1 MDYIFTY
8 PRDQFEEG
16 KLKSSEVKKLIDRHE
31 SELVENIQKLI
42 NYYMGQQSINSEES
56 SKPQTV
62 CNHAKD
68 ISDTASGYFLGSP
81 ISWKQIGEPTE
92 EKSEGKEEPENDR
105 LGKAKPEAK
114 TDFDKLMDAFD
125 HAQTADTDQ
134 ENALYLSICGRAY
147 EYVYAE
153 EDEPELMTLPLDP
166 LHTFIVCDES
176 IEHKELF
183 AVYYYYKKNDVSD
196 KEDTKLYIKVMTD
209 SEILDWVL
217 TSNEDKEPERTSHN
231 MGHIPVILYRNNKF
245 CIGDFE
251 QQIGLIDAY
260 NTLTSDRVEDKEQ
273 FIDAILVIYGSLLG
287 ENSESSDKAMDEVK
301 KKKLLELDDDARAEY
316 LTRTLDEGGMEVL
329 RTALKEDIYTFSH
342 VPNLTDKN
350 FAGNSSG
357 VAMEYKL
364 LGLEMLTK
372 IKERWYR
379 KSLRKRLKIFLHFYG
394 IKEMKLAEENL
405 EAKFSRGLP
414 KNLAEIASIVN
425 GLTGKVSQ
433 ATLLSQI
440 PFVEDPMA
448 EIEAV
453 RAENEEKLKQ
463 QQEIFAATAN
473 TPPESGNTPPESSIL
488 SRREPKKDVKDDE

>member
-1 MDYIFTY
+1 MDYVFTY
-8 PRDQFEEG
+8 SREDFEAG
-16 KLKSSEVKKLIDRHE
+16 KLKSSEVKKLIEKHE
-31 SELVENIQKLI
+31 SELVPNITKLI
-42 NYYMGQQSINSEES
+42 NYYMGQQEISSDS

-81 ISWKQIGEPTE
+81 ISWKQVGDE
-92 EKSEGKEEPENDR
+92 END
-105 LGKAKPEAK
+105 EQ
-114 TDFDKLMDAFD
+114 FNKLTAAFD
-125 HAQTADTDQ
+125 HAEVNDTDQ
-134 ENALYLSICGRAY
+134 DNALMLSICGRAY
-147 EYVYAE
+147 EYVYAGE
-153 EDEPELMTLPLDP
+153 EEPELMTMPLDP
-166 LHTFIVCDES
+166 LHTFVVCDES

-183 AVYYYYKKNDVSD
+183 AVYYYYKKNDVATQ
-196 KEDTKLYIKVMTD
+196 EDPKLYIKVFTD
-209 SEILDWVL
+209 TEILDWVL
-217 TSNEDKEPERTSHN
+217 TSNEDKEPERTPHN
-231 MGHIPVILYRNNKF
+231 CGYIPVVLYKNNKF

-273 FIDAILVIYGSLLG
+273 FIDAILVIYGGLLG
-287 ENSESSDKAMDEVK
+287 DDSESSEKAMNEVK
-301 KKKLLELDDDARAEY
+301 KKKLLELDDDAKAEY

-329 RTALKEDIYTFSH
+329 RNALKEDIYTFSH

-394 IKEMKLAEENL
+394 IKEVKLEETHI

-414 KNLAEIASIVN
+414 KNVAEIASIVSA
-425 GLTGKVSQ
+425 LSGKVSQ
-433 ATLLSQI
+433 ETLLSQI
-440 PFVEDPMA
+440 PFVENPLQ
-448 EIEAV
+448 EVEAV
-453 RAENEEKLKQ
+453 RAENEEAIRQ
-463 QQEIFAATAN
+463 QQEAFAATQN
-473 TPPESGNTPPESSIL
+473 TPPEEGQEAPE
-488 SRREPKKDVKDDE
+488 EEKPKDKAKKQIDE

>member
-8 PRDQFEEG
+8 PGDDFRDG
-16 KLKSSEVKKLIDRHE
+16 KLKSSEVKKLIEKHE
-31 SELVENIQKLI
+31 SELVDNLQKLI
-42 NYYMGQQSINSEES
+42 NYYMGQQEINESES
-56 SKPQTV
+56 SEKPQTV

-68 ISDTASGYFLGSP
+68 ISDTAAGYFLGSP
-81 ISWKQIGEPTE
+81 ISWKQVGE
-92 EKSEGKEEPENDR
+92 KKDSEQ
-105 LGKAKPEAK
+105 
-114 TDFDKLMDAFD
+114 FDKLMDAFD
-125 HAQTADTDQ
+125 HAQVADTDQ
-134 ENALYLSICGRAY
+134 ENALYLSICGRSY

-153 EDEPELMTLPLDP
+153 EDNPELMTLPLDP
-166 LHTFIVCDES
+166 LHTFMVWDES

-183 AVYYYYKKNDVSD
+183 AVYYYYKQNDVSD
-196 KEDTKLYIKVMTD
+196 KEDTKLYIKVLTD
-209 SEILDWVL
+209 TEMLDWEL
-217 TSNEDKEPERTSHN
+217 TSNEDVEPKRTSHN
-231 MGHIPVILYRNNKF
+231 MGYIPVILYRNNKF

-260 NTLTSDRVEDKEQ
+260 NTLTSDRVQDKES

-287 ENSESSDKAMDEVK
+287 EDPDSTDKAMSDVK

-316 LTRTLDEGGMEVL
+316 LTRTFDESGMEVL
-329 RTALKEDIYTFSH
+329 RNALKEDIYTFSH

-394 IKEMKLAEENL
+394 IKEMKLEEENL

-414 KNLAEIASIVN
+414 KNLAEIAGIVN
-425 GLTGKVSQ
+425 GLSGKVSQ

-440 PFVEDPMA
+440 PFVEDPNA

-453 RAENEEKLKQ
+453 KAENEEKLKQ
-463 QQEIFAATAN
+463 QQELFAMTANNPPEGEN
-473 TPPESGNTPPESSIL
+473 TPPEEALEN
-488 SRREPKKDVKDDE
+488 DE

>member
-8 PRDQFEEG
+8 PRDDFEAG
-16 KLKSSEVKKLIDRHE
+16 NLKSSEVKKLIDKHE
-31 SELVENIQKLI
+31 STLVSNLTRLLEYYQGQHEI
-42 NYYMGQQSINSEES
+42 NGTEGG
-56 SKPQTV
+56 SKPKTV

-81 ISWKQIGEPTE
+81 ISWKQVGEQAEERSGGEPVPKKNMIGEV
-92 EKSEGKEEPENDR
+92 R
-105 LGKAKPEAK
+105 PEAK
-114 TDFDKLMDAFD
+114 TDFDRLMDAFER
-125 HAQTADTDQ
+125 AQAADTDQ

-166 LHTFIVCDES
+166 LHTFMVCDES

-183 AVYYYYKKNDVSD
+183 AIYYYYKKNDVADS
-196 KEDTKLYIKVMTD
+196 EDTKLYIKVFTD
-209 SEILDWVL
+209 TEILDWVL
-217 TSNEDKEPERTSHN
+217 TSNEDKEPERTQHN
-231 MGHIPVILYRNNKF
+231 MGYIPVILYRNNKF

-260 NTLTSDRVEDKEQ
+260 NTLTSDRVQDKES

-287 ENSESSDKAMDEVK
+287 EDSESSDKAMEEVK

-394 IKEMKLAEENL
+394 IKEMKLTEENL

-414 KNLAEIASIVN
+414 KNLAELAGIVN
-425 GLTGKVSQ
+425 SLTGKVSQ

-440 PFVEDPMA
+440 PFVEDPLA
-448 EIEAV
+448 EMQAV
-453 RAENEEKLKQ
+453 KAENEEKLKQ
-463 QQEIFAATAN
+463 QQELFQMQAN
-473 TPPESGNTPPESSIL
+473 TPPETDVTPPDRPE
-488 SRREPKKDVKDDE
+488 KDIEDDE

>member
-8 PRDQFEEG
+8 PRDQFEAGE
-16 KLKSSEVKKLIDRHE
+16 LKSSEVRKLIEKHE
-31 SELVENIQKLI
+31 SELVPYMSKLL
-42 NYYMGQQSINSEES
+42 NYYMGKQAINETEEAGRV
-56 SKPQTV
+56 QTV

-68 ISDTASGYFLGSP
+68 ISDTAAGYFLGSP
-81 ISWKQIGEPTE
+81 ISWKPIGRPEAEDPE
-92 EKSEGKEEPENDR
+92 EQDPEKMEEPK
-105 LGKAKPEAK
+105 GPTPEEER
-114 TDFDKLMDAFD
+114 FDEAFNKLMDTFD
-125 HAQTADTDQ
+125 HACVADTDQ
-134 ENALYLSICGRAY
+134 DNALSLSITGRAY
-147 EYVYAE
+147 EYDYAE
-153 EDEPELMTLPLDP
+153 EDKPELMTMPLDP
-166 LHTFIVCDES
+166 LHTFMVCDES

-183 AVYYYYKKNDVSD
+183 AVYYYYKQNDIIDSQ
-196 KEDTKLYIKVMTD
+196 DTKLYVLVFTD
-209 SEILDWVL
+209 EEILSWTLV
-217 TSNEDKEPERTSHN
+217 SNENIEPQRQTHN
-231 MGHIPVILYRNNKF
+231 MGHIPVILYRNNKY

-260 NTLTSDRVEDKEQ
+260 NSMTADRIKDKEQ
-273 FIDAILVIYGSLLG
+273 FIDSILVIYGSLLG
-287 ENSESSDKAMDEVK
+287 DDTESSDKAMNELK

-394 IKEMKLAEENL
+394 AKGNILTEENL

-414 KNLAEIASIVN
+414 KNLTEIAQMVTTLS
-425 GLTGKVSQ
+425 GTVSK

-440 PFVEDPMA
+440 PFVEDPIA
-448 EIEAV
+448 ELEAV
-453 RAENEEKLKQ
+453 KAENEEALKQ
-463 QQEIFAATAN
+463 QQEIFAQQAN
-473 TPPESGNTPPESSIL
+473 LPPEE
-488 SRREPKKDVKDDE
+488 DEEELNE

>member
-8 PRDQFEEG
+8 PRDDFEAG
-16 KLKSSEVKKLIDRHE
+16 KLKSSEVRKLIDKHE
-31 SELVENIQKLI
+31 SELVPNLQKLI
-42 NYYMGQQSINSEES
+42 DYYMGKHDINSSEES
-56 SKPQTV
+56 DKPETV

-68 ISDTASGYFLGSP
+68 ISDTAAGYFLGSP
-81 ISWKQIGEPTE
+81 ISWKEVGASAADLKKNGGE
-92 EKSEGKEEPENDR
+92 SD
-105 LGKAKPEAK
+105 
-114 TDFDKLMDAFD
+114 TDFDKLMDKFEYAEVD
-125 HAQTADTDQ
+125 DTDQ
-134 ENALYLSICGRAY
+134 DNALMLSITGRAY
-147 EYVYAE
+147 EYDYAE
-153 EDEPELMTLPLDP
+153 EDEPELKTLALDP
-166 LHTFIVCDES
+166 LHTFMVWDES

-183 AVYYYYKKNDVSD
+183 AVYYYYKQNDVSD
-196 KEDTKLYIKVMTD
+196 DQDTKLYIKVFTD
-209 SEILDWVL
+209 TEILDWVL
-217 TSNEDKEPERTSHN
+217 TSNEDKKPERTSHN
-231 MGHIPVILYRNNKF
+231 MGFIPVILYRNNKF

-260 NTLTSDRVEDKEQ
+260 NTLTSDRVQDKES

-287 ENSESSDKAMDEVK
+287 EDSESSDKAMNEVK

-316 LTRTLDEGGMEVL
+316 LTRTFDEGGMEVL

-394 IKEMKLAEENL
+394 IKEMKMEEENL

-414 KNLAEIASIVN
+414 KNLAEIAGIVN

-440 PFVEDPMA
+440 PFVEDPLA

-453 RAENEEKLKQ
+453 KAENEEKLKQ
-463 QQEIFAATAN
+463 QQEIFQMQAN
-473 TPPESGNTPPESSIL
+473 MPPEGENMPPE
-488 SRREPKKDVKDDE
+488 EPEEDIEDNE

>member
-8 PRDQFEEG
+8 PRDQFEAG
-16 KLKSSEVKKLIDRHE
+16 KLKSSEVRKLIEKHE
-31 SELVENIQKLI
+31 AELVANMTKLT
-42 NYYMGQQSINSEES
+42 NYYQGKQAINETEETGTV
-56 SKPQTV
+56 QTV

-81 ISWKQIGEPTE
+81 ISWKPIGRPEA
-92 EKSEGKEEPENDR
+92 EGPEGESLEEPQEQE
-105 LGKAKPEAK
+105 GPTPEEQR
-114 TDFDKLMDAFD
+114 FDEAFNKLMDAFD
-125 HAQTADTDQ
+125 HACVADTDQ
-134 ENALYLSICGRAY
+134 DNALSLSITGRAY

-153 EDEPELMTLPLDP
+153 EDEPELMTMPLDP
-166 LHTFIVCDES
+166 LHTFMVCDES

-183 AVYYYYKKNDVSD
+183 AVYYYYKQNDIADSQ
-196 KEDTKLYIKVMTD
+196 DTKLYVMAFTD
-209 SEILDWVL
+209 EEILSWTL
-217 TSNEDKEPERTSHN
+217 TSNEDKEPERQAHN
-231 MGHIPVILYRNNKF
+231 MGHIPVILYRNNKY

-260 NTLTSDRVEDKEQ
+260 NTMTSDRVKDKEQ
-273 FIDAILVIYGSLLG
+273 FIDSILVIYGSLLG
-287 ENSESSDKAMDEVK
+287 EDTESSDKAMKELK

-394 IKEMKLAEENL
+394 AKGNILTEENL

-414 KNLAEIASIVN
+414 KNLTEIAQMVVTLA
-425 GLTGKVSQ
+425 GTVSK

-440 PFVEDPMA
+440 PFVEDPVA
-448 EIEAV
+448 ELEAV
-453 RAENEEKLKQ
+453 KAENEEMMRQ
-463 QQEIFAATAN
+463 QQEMLMAQQN
-473 TPPESGNTPPESSIL
+473 LPPEE
-488 SRREPKKDVKDDE
+488 DEEDLDE

>member
-8 PRDQFEEG
+8 PREDFEAG
-16 KLKSSEVKKLIDRHE
+16 KLKSSEVKKLIEKHE
-31 SELVENIQKLI
+31 AELVPNITKLI
-42 NYYMGQQSINSEES
+42 DYYMGNHEISGGG
-56 SKPQTV
+56 SKPATV

-68 ISDTASGYFLGSP
+68 ISDTATGYFLGSP
-81 ISWKQIGEPTE
+81 ISWKEVGEKSE
-92 EKSEGKEEPENDR
+92 EKSEDDKKPDDR
-105 LGKAKPEAK
+105 AEPEAK
-114 TDFDKLMDAFD
+114 TDYDKLMDKFD
-125 HAQTADTDQ
+125 YAESADTDQ

-147 EYVYAE
+147 EYDYAE
-153 EDEPELMTLPLDP
+153 EDEAELKTMTLDP

-176 IEHKELF
+176 IEHRELF
-183 AVYYYYKKNDVSD
+183 GVYYYYKKNDVAMQ
-196 KEDTKLYIKVMTD
+196 EDTKLYIKVMTD
-209 SEILDWVL
+209 TEIIDWVL
-217 TSNEDKEPERTSHN
+217 TGDEDAEPESRNEHHL
-231 MGHIPVILYRNNKF
+231 GHIPLILYRNNKF

-260 NTLTSDRVEDKEQ
+260 NTLTSDRVQDKES

-287 ENSESSDKAMDEVK
+287 DDPDSSDKAMEEVK

-316 LTRTLDEGGMEVL
+316 LTRTFDEGGMEVL
-329 RTALKEDIYTFSH
+329 RNALKEDIYTFSH

-405 EAKFSRGLP
+405 EVKFSRGLP
-414 KNLAEIASIVN
+414 KNLAELAGIINS
-425 GLTGKVSQ
+425 LSGKVSQ
-433 ATLLSQI
+433 ATLLTQL

-448 EIEAV
+448 EMEAV
-453 RAENEEKLKQ
+453 KAENEEKLRQ
-463 QQEIFAATAN
+463 QQEIFQMQAN
-473 TPPESGNTPPESSIL
+473 LPPEGVEMAAD
-488 SRREPKKDVKDDE
+488 RREEDLEDNE

>member
-8 PRDQFEEG
+8 PRDDFEAG
-16 KLKSSEVKKLIDRHE
+16 KLTSSQVKKLIEKHE
-31 SELVENIQKLI
+31 SELVENLTKLI
-42 NYYMGQQSINSEES
+42 DYYQGKQAINDEES
-56 SKPQTV
+56 KTAIQTV

-81 ISWKQIGEPTE
+81 ISWKVIGD
-92 EKSEGKEEPENDR
+92 KVND
-105 LGKAKPEAK
+105 EQ
-114 TDFDKLMDAFD
+114 FQKLTDAFD
-125 HAQTADTDQ
+125 HACVADTDQ
-134 ENALYLSICGRAY
+134 EHALMLSICGRSY

-153 EDEPELMTLPLDP
+153 EDEPELMTMPLDP
-166 LHTFIVCDES
+166 VSTFMVCDET

-183 AVYYYYKKNDVSD
+183 AVYYYYKQNDVTD
-196 KEDTKLYIKVMTD
+196 TQDTKLYIMVFTD
-209 SEILDWVL
+209 QEILNWTL
-217 TSNEDKEPERTSHN
+217 TANEDVDPERQPHN
-231 MGHIPVILYRNNKF
+231 MGYIPVILYRNNKF

-260 NTLTSDRVEDKEQ
+260 NTLTSDRVQDKEQ
-273 FIDAILVIYGSLLG
+273 FIDSILVIYGSLLG
-287 ENSESSDKAMDEVK
+287 EDQESSDKAMNELK
-301 KKKLLELDDDARAEY
+301 KRKLLELDDDARAEY

-329 RTALKEDIYTFSH
+329 RQALKEDIYTFSH

-379 KSLRKRLKIFLHFYG
+379 KSLRKRLKIFLHYLG
-394 IKEMKLAEENL
+394 LKGKEMEESGL

-414 KNLAEIASIVN
+414 KNLTEIAQIVTMLS
-425 GLTGKVSQ
+425 GTVSKQ
-433 ATLLSQI
+433 TLLSQI
-440 PFVEDPMA
+440 PFVENPQA

-453 RAENEEKLKQ
+453 EKENEEAMKKQ
-463 QQEIFAATAN
+463 QEMFAAQQGLTAN
-473 TPPESGNTPPESSIL
+473 TPPEEEEEEEEELMPNE
-488 SRREPKKDVKDDE
+488 

>member
-8 PRDQFEEG
+8 PRDDFEAG
-16 KLKSSEVKKLIDRHE
+16 KLKSSEVRKLIEKHE
-31 SELVENIQKLI
+31 QELVPNLTKLI
-42 NYYMGQQSINSEES
+42 EYYEGEHKIKEDS
-56 SKPQTV
+56 SKPETV

-68 ISDTASGYFLGSP
+68 ISDTAAGYFLGSP
-81 ISWKQIGEPTE
+81 ISWKEVGEKTD
-92 EKSEGKEEPENDR
+92 EKSKEEPDTKEDV
-105 LGKAKPEAK
+105 KAPEAK
-114 TDFDKLMDAFD
+114 TDYDKLMDKFD
-125 HAQTADTDQ
+125 YAEAADTDQ
-134 ENALYLSICGRAY
+134 ENALMLSICGRAY
-147 EYVYAE
+147 EYDYAE
-153 EDEPELMTLPLDP
+153 EDEPELKTLPLDP
-166 LHTFIVCDES
+166 RHTFMVCDES
-176 IEHKELF
+176 IIHKELF
-183 AVYYYYKKNDVSD
+183 AVYYYYKKNDVAVNQ
-196 KEDTKLYIKVMTD
+196 DTKLYIKVFTD
-209 SEILDWVL
+209 TEIIDWVL
-217 TSNEDKEPERTSHN
+217 VNNEEKEPENREEHHL
-231 MGHIPVILYRNNKF
+231 GHIPVILYKNNKF

-260 NTLTSDRVEDKEQ
+260 NTLTSDRVQDKES

-287 ENSESSDKAMDEVK
+287 EDSESSDKAMDEVK

-316 LTRTLDEGGMEVL
+316 LTRTFDESGMEVL
-329 RTALKEDIYTFSH
+329 RNALKEDIYTFSH

-379 KSLRKRLKIFLHFYG
+379 KSLRKRLKMFLHFYG
-394 IKEMKLAEENL
+394 LKELKLAEENL

-414 KNLAEIASIVN
+414 KNLAELAGIVN
-425 GLTGKVSQ
+425 SLSGKVSQ

-453 RAENEEKLKQ
+453 KAEAEESLRQ
-463 QQEIFAATAN
+463 QQEIFQMQAN
-473 TPPESGNTPPESSIL
+473 NPPEEAELPPEE
-488 SRREPKKDVKDDE
+488 RKKDLEDNE

>member
-8 PRDQFEEG
+8 PRDQFNEG
-16 KLKSSEVKKLIDRHE
+16 KLKSSEVKKLIEKHE
-31 SELVENIQKLI
+31 SELVENLQKLI
-42 NYYMGQQSINSEES
+42 NYYMGQQAINEEEDS
-56 SKPQTV
+56 TKPQTV

-81 ISWKQIGEPTE
+81 ISWKEVGEPSD
-92 EKSEGKEEPENDR
+92 EKSEEKKPEKDK
-105 LGKAKPEAK
+105 LGNAKPEAK

-166 LHTFIVCDES
+166 LHTFMVCDES

-183 AVYYYYKKNDVSD
+183 AVYYYYKKNDVTD
-196 KEDTKLYIKVMTD
+196 KEDTKLYIKVFTD
-209 SEILDWVL
+209 TEILDWVL
-217 TSNEDKEPERTSHN
+217 TSNEDKEPERTAHN

-287 ENSESSDKAMDEVK
+287 EDSESSDKAMDEVK

-329 RTALKEDIYTFSH
+329 RTSLKEDIYTFSH

-394 IKEMKLAEENL
+394 IKEMKLTEENL

-414 KNLAEIASIVN
+414 KNLAEIAGIVN
-425 GLTGKVSQ
+425 SLTGKVSQ

-440 PFVEDPMA
+440 PFVEDPLA

-453 RAENEEKLKQ
+453 KVENEEKLKQ
-463 QQEIFAATAN
+463 QQEIFQMQAN
-473 TPPESGNTPPESSIL
+473 IPPESDISA
-488 SRREPKKDVKDDE
+488 RREAKEDVKDNE

>member
-8 PRDQFEEG
+8 PRDDFEAG
-16 KLKSSEVKKLIDRHE
+16 KLKSSEVRKLIDKHE
-31 SELVENIQKLI
+31 SELVPNLTKLI
-42 NYYMGQQSINSEES
+42 EYYMGQQDINSS
-56 SKPQTV
+56 GDSTKPQTV

-68 ISDTASGYFLGSP
+68 ISDTAAGYFLGSP
-81 ISWKQIGEPTE
+81 ISWKSVGDPESEEDTE
-92 EKSEGKEEPENDR
+92 TTR
-105 LGKAKPEAK
+105 LDEQYN
-114 TDFDKLMDAFD
+114 KLMDQFD
-125 HAQTADTDQ
+125 YAEVNDTDQ
-134 ENALYLSICGRAY
+134 ENALYLSICGRSY
-147 EYVYAE
+147 EYDYAE
-153 EDEPELMTLPLDP
+153 EEEPELKTMTVDP
-166 LHTFIVCDES
+166 LHTFMVCDES
-176 IEHKELF
+176 IEHRELF
-183 AVYYYYKKNDVSD
+183 AVYYYYKKNDVAVQ
-196 KEDTKLYIKVMTD
+196 EDPKLYIKVMTD
-209 SEILDWVL
+209 TEILDWVL
-217 TSNEDKEPERTSHN
+217 VGNEDVEPERTPHN
-231 MGHIPVILYRNNKF
+231 MGYIPIILYRNNKF

-260 NTLTSDRVEDKEQ
+260 NTLTSDRVQDKES

-287 ENSESSDKAMDEVK
+287 DDPEKSEEALKEVR

-394 IKEMKLAEENL
+394 IKGSSLKEENL

-414 KNLAEIASIVN
+414 KNIAELSQIVTTLS
-425 GLTGKVSQ
+425 GTVSK

-440 PFVEDPMA
+440 PFVEDPLA

-453 RAENEEKLKQ
+453 KAENEEAIRQ
-463 QQEIFAATAN
+463 QQEMFMQQQGLTQN
-473 TPPESGNTPPESSIL
+473 NPPEEEEEEEELNG
-488 SRREPKKDVKDDE
+488 

>member
-8 PRDQFEEG
+8 PRDDFEAG
-16 KLKSSEVKKLIDRHE
+16 KLKSSEVKKLIEKHE
-31 SELVENIQKLI
+31 SELVENLQKLI
-42 NYYMGQQSINSEES
+42 NYYMGQQSINDEESDS
-56 SKPQTV
+56 SKPKTV

-68 ISDTASGYFLGSP
+68 ISDTAAGYFLGSP
-81 ISWKQIGEPTE
+81 ISWKQVGGEQDE
-92 EKSEGKEEPENDR
+92 EQFN
-105 LGKAKPEAK
+105 
-114 TDFDKLMDAFD
+114 KLMDVFD
-125 HAQTADTDQ
+125 HAEVADTDQ

-153 EDEPELMTLPLDP
+153 EEEPELMTMPLDP

-183 AVYYYYKKNDVSD
+183 AVYYYYKQNDVA
-196 KEDTKLYIKVMTD
+196 DTQDMKLYIMVFTD
-209 SEILDWVL
+209 SEILRWTL
-217 TSNEDKEPERTSHN
+217 TSNEDVAPERETHN

-287 ENSESSDKAMDEVK
+287 EDSESSDKAMDEVK

-316 LTRTLDEGGMEVL
+316 LTRTLDEGGMEIL

-394 IKEMKLAEENL
+394 IKEMKLKEENL
-405 EAKFSRGLP
+405 EVKFSRGLP
-414 KNLAEIASIVN
+414 KNLAEIAGIVTS
-425 GLTGKVSQ
+425 LTGTVSQ

-440 PFVEDPMA
+440 PFVEDPLA

-453 RAENEEKLKQ
+453 KQENEEKLKQ
-463 QQEIFAATAN
+463 QQEIFQMQAN
-473 TPPESGNTPPESSIL
+473 NPPEGEEKPPE
-488 SRREPKKDVKDDE
+488 EPEEDLEDNE

>member
-8 PRDQFEEG
+8 PRDQFESG
-16 KLKSSEVKKLIDRHE
+16 KLKSSEVKKLIEKHE
-31 SELVENIQKLI
+31 SELVPNLQKLI
-42 NYYMGQQSINSEES
+42 DYYMGKQDINSSES
-56 SKPQTV
+56 SDKPETV

-68 ISDTASGYFLGSP
+68 ISDTAAGYFLGSP
-81 ISWKQIGEPTE
+81 ISWKQVGEEQDE
-92 EKSEGKEEPENDR
+92 EQFN
-105 LGKAKPEAK
+105 
-114 TDFDKLMDAFD
+114 KLMDTFD
-125 HAQTADTDQ
+125 HAEVNDTDQ
-134 ENALYLSICGRAY
+134 DNALMLSICGRAY
-147 EYVYAE
+147 EYDYAE

-166 LHTFIVCDES
+166 LHTFMVWDES

-183 AVYYYYKKNDVSD
+183 AVYYYYKQNDVSD
-196 KEDTKLYIKVMTD
+196 SQDTKLYIKVFTD
-209 SEILDWVL
+209 AEILDWVL
-217 TSNEDKEPERTSHN
+217 TSNEDVEPERTPHN
-231 MGHIPVILYRNNKF
+231 MGYIPVILYRNNKF

-287 ENSESSDKAMDEVK
+287 EDSESSDKAMDDVK

-394 IKEMKLAEENL
+394 IKEMKLMEENI

-414 KNLAEIASIVN
+414 KNLAEIAAIVN
-425 GLTGKVSQ
+425 GLSGKVSQ

-440 PFVEDPMA
+440 PFVEDPLA

-453 RAENEEKLKQ
+453 KAENEEKLKQ
-463 QQEIFAATAN
+463 QQEIFAVQAN
-473 TPPESGNTPPESSIL
+473 TPPEGENTPPE
-488 SRREPKKDVKDDE
+488 ETEEDVENNE

>member
-8 PRDQFEEG
+8 PRDDFEAG
-16 KLKSSEVKKLIDRHE
+16 KLKSSEVKKLIDKHESVLVGNLTRLIDYYEGRHE
-31 SELVENIQKLI
+31 
-42 NYYMGQQSINSEES
+42 INSAEVS

-68 ISDTASGYFLGSP
+68 ISDTAAGYFLGAP
-81 ISWKQIGEPTE
+81 ISWKEVG
-92 EKSEGKEEPENDR
+92 EKSDEKREDDR
-105 LGKAKPEAK
+105 NSEKTTFGNGRPVAK
-114 TDFDKLMDAFD
+114 TDFDRLVDAFD
-125 HAQTADTDQ
+125 YARAADTDQ
-134 ENALYLSICGRAY
+134 DNALMLSITGRAY

-153 EDEPELMTLPLDP
+153 EEEAELMTLPLDP
-166 LHTFIVCDES
+166 LHTFMVCDES

-183 AVYYYYKKNDVSD
+183 AVYYYYKQNDVVTQ
-196 KEDTKLYIKVMTD
+196 EDTRLYIMVLTD
-209 SEILDWVL
+209 TEILNWVL
-217 TSNEDKEPERTSHN
+217 TGSEDREPERQDHN
-231 MGHIPVILYRNNKF
+231 MGYIPVILYRNNKF

-260 NTLTSDRVEDKEQ
+260 NTLTSDRVQDKEA

-287 ENSESSDKAMDEVK
+287 EDPESSEEAMKEVR

-316 LTRTLDEGGMEVL
+316 LTRTFDEGGMEVL

-394 IKEMKLAEENL
+394 IKEMKLSEEDV

-414 KNLAEIASIVN
+414 KNLAELAGIVN
-425 GLTGKVSQ
+425 SLSGKVSQ
-433 ATLLSQI
+433 ATLLSQL
-440 PFVEDPMA
+440 PFVEDPTA
-448 EIEAV
+448 EMEAV
-453 RAENEEKLKQ
+453 KAENEDKLKQ
-463 QQEIFAATAN
+463 QQEIFQMQAN
-473 TPPESGNTPPESSIL
+473 TPPEDAEKSPEKS
-488 SRREPKKDVKDDE
+488 KKGVEDDE

>member
-8 PRDQFEEG
+8 PRDDFEAG
-16 KLKSSEVKKLIDRHE
+16 KLKSSEVKKLIDKHE
-31 SELVENIQKLI
+31 SELVPNLQKLI
-42 NYYMGQQSINSEES
+42 DYYMGQHDINSEES
-56 SKPQTV
+56 GDKPETV

-68 ISDTASGYFLGSP
+68 ISDTAAGYFLGSP
-81 ISWKQIGEPTE
+81 ISWKEVGANAADVKKNGGE
-92 EKSEGKEEPENDR
+92 SD
-105 LGKAKPEAK
+105 
-114 TDFDKLMDAFD
+114 TDFDRLMDKFEYAEVD
-125 HAQTADTDQ
+125 DTDQ
-134 ENALYLSICGRAY
+134 DNALMLSITGRAY
-147 EYVYAE
+147 EYDYAE
-153 EDEPELMTLPLDP
+153 EDEPELKTLALDP
-166 LHTFIVCDES
+166 LHTFMVWDES

-183 AVYYYYKKNDVSD
+183 AVYYYYKQNDVSD
-196 KEDTKLYIKVMTD
+196 KQDTKLYIKVFTD
-209 SEILDWVL
+209 TEILDWVL
-217 TSNEDKEPERTSHN
+217 TSNEDTDPERTPHN
-231 MGHIPVILYRNNKF
+231 MGYIPVILYRNNKF

-260 NTLTSDRVEDKEQ
+260 NTLTSDRVQDKES

-287 ENSESSDKAMDEVK
+287 EDSESSDKAMNEVK

-316 LTRTLDEGGMEVL
+316 LTRTFDEGGMEVL

-394 IKEMKLAEENL
+394 IKEMKLDEANL

-414 KNLAEIASIVN
+414 KNLAEIAGIVN
-425 GLTGKVSQ
+425 GLSGKVSQ

-440 PFVEDPMA
+440 PFVEDPLA

-453 RAENEEKLKQ
+453 KAENEEKLKQ
-463 QQEIFAATAN
+463 QQELFAMTAN
-473 TPPESGNTPPESSIL
+473 TPPEGQNAPPEEAL
-488 SRREPKKDVKDDE
+488 EDNE

>member
-8 PRDQFEEG
+8 PRDDFEAG
-16 KLKSSEVKKLIDRHE
+16 KLKSSEVKKLINKHE
-31 SELVENIQKLI
+31 SELVPNLTKLI
-42 NYYMGQQSINSEES
+42 EYYKGQQEINSSEDS

-68 ISDTASGYFLGSP
+68 ISDTAAGYFLGAP
-81 ISWKQIGEPTE
+81 ISWKQVGEANDSKDKDGLTE
-92 EKSEGKEEPENDR
+92 
-105 LGKAKPEAK
+105 
-114 TDFDKLMDAFD
+114 FDKLMDRFD
-125 HAQTADTDQ
+125 HAQVPDTDQ
-134 ENALYLSICGRAY
+134 DNALMLSITGRAY
-147 EYVYAE
+147 DYTYAE
-153 EDEPELMTLPLDP
+153 EGEPELMTMPLDP

-176 IEHKELF
+176 IEHRELF
-183 AVYYYYKKNDVSD
+183 AVYYYYKKNDVAVQ
-196 KEDTKLYIKVMTD
+196 EDTKLYIMVMTD
-209 SEILDWVL
+209 SELIYWTL
-217 TSNEDKEPERTSHN
+217 TSDEDTAPTKREPHN
-231 MGHIPVILYRNNKF
+231 LGYIPVTLYKNNKF

-251 QQIGLIDAY
+251 QQIGLVDAY
-260 NTLTSDRVEDKEQ
+260 NTLTSDRVQDKES

-287 ENSESSDKAMDEVK
+287 EDSESSDEALKEVK

-379 KSLRKRLKIFLHFYG
+379 KGLRKRLKMFLHFYG
-394 IKEMKLAEENL
+394 LKEMKLTEENL

-414 KNLAEIASIVN
+414 KNLAELAGIVN
-425 GLTGKVSQ
+425 SLSGKVSQ
-433 ATLLSQI
+433 ATLLTQL
-440 PFVEDPMA
+440 PFVEDPLA

-473 TPPESGNTPPESSIL
+473 NPPESSIL
-488 SRREPKKDVKDDE
+488 AHSESKKDVKDNE

>member
-8 PRDQFEEG
+8 PRDDFEAG
-16 KLKSSEVKKLIDRHE
+16 RLKSSEVRKLIDKHE
-31 SELVENIQKLI
+31 SELVPNLTKLI
-42 NYYMGQQSINSEES
+42 NYYMGQQAINSAEDS
-56 SKPQTV
+56 SRPQTV

-68 ISDTASGYFLGSP
+68 ISDTAAGYFLGSP
-81 ISWKQIGEPTE
+81 ISWKQVGENEDE
-92 EKSEGKEEPENDR
+92 EQYN
-105 LGKAKPEAK
+105 
-114 TDFDKLMDAFD
+114 KLMDAFD
-125 HAQTADTDQ
+125 HAQVADTDQ
-134 ENALYLSICGRAY
+134 DNALMLSICGRAY
-147 EYVYAE
+147 EYDYAE

-166 LHTFIVCDES
+166 LHTFMVCDES

-183 AVYYYYKKNDVSD
+183 AVYYYYKKNDVAVS
-196 KEDTKLYIKVMTD
+196 EDTKLYIMVFTD
-209 SEILDWVL
+209 TEILNWVL
-217 TSNEDKEPERTSHN
+217 TGNEDVEPDRQTHN
-231 MGHIPVILYRNNKF
+231 MGYIPVILYRNNKF

-260 NTLTSDRVEDKEQ
+260 NTLTSDRVQDKES

-287 ENSESSDKAMDEVK
+287 GDSESSDEALKEVK

-316 LTRTLDEGGMEVL
+316 LTRTLDESGMEVL

-379 KSLRKRLKIFLHFYG
+379 KSLRKRLKMFLHFYG
-394 IKEMKLAEENL
+394 IKEMKLTEENL

-414 KNLAEIASIVN
+414 KNLAELAGIVN

-440 PFVEDPMA
+440 PFVEDPLA

-463 QQEIFAATAN
+463 QQEIFQMQAN
-473 TPPESGNTPPESSIL
+473 TPPDGENEPPE
-488 SRREPKKDVKDDE
+488 REIEEDE

>member
-8 PRDQFEEG
+8 PRDQFDKGE
-16 KLKSSEVKKLIDRHE
+16 LKSSEVKKLIDKHE
-31 SELVENIQKLI
+31 TELVANLQKLI
-42 NYYMGQQSINSEES
+42 DYYMGKQSINENEDST
-56 SKPQTV
+56 KPQTV

-68 ISDTASGYFLGSP
+68 ISDTAAGYFLGTP
-81 ISWKQIGEPTE
+81 ISWKQVGDE
-92 EKSEGKEEPENDR
+92 EDEEQY
-105 LGKAKPEAK
+105 
-114 TDFDKLMDAFD
+114 DKLMDAFD
-125 HAQTADTDQ
+125 YAQTPDTDQ
-134 ENALYLSICGRAY
+134 DNALMLSITGRAY

-153 EDEPELMTLPLDP
+153 EDEPELMTMPLDP
-166 LHTFIVCDES
+166 LHTFMVCDES

-183 AVYYYYKKNDVSD
+183 AVYYYYKKNDIAPT
-196 KEDTKLYIKVMTD
+196 EDTKLYIKVFTET
-209 SEILDWVL
+209 EILDWVL
-217 TSNEDKEPERTSHN
+217 TSNEDKEPERTPHN
-231 MGHIPVILYRNNKF
+231 MGYIPVILYRNNKF

-287 ENSESSDKAMDEVK
+287 EDPESTDKALGEVK

-316 LTRTLDEGGMEVL
+316 LTRTLDEGGMETL

-394 IKEMKLAEENL
+394 IKEMKLTEENL
-405 EAKFSRGLP
+405 EVKFSRGLP
-414 KNLAEIASIVN
+414 KNLAEIAGIVN
-425 GLTGKVSQ
+425 SLTGKVSQ
-433 ATLLSQI
+433 VTLLSQI
-440 PFVEDPMA
+440 PFVEDPVA
-448 EIEAV
+448 EVEAV
-453 RAENEEKLKQ
+453 KAETEEKLKQ
-463 QQEIFAATAN
+463 QQEIFQMQAN
-473 TPPESGNTPPESSIL
+473 TPPESDIL
-488 SRREPKKDVKDDE
+488 ARREAEEDLEDNE

>member
-8 PRDQFEEG
+8 PRDQFENGE
-16 KLKSSEVKKLIDRHE
+16 LKSSEVKKLIDKHE
-31 SELVENIQKLI
+31 SILVEKLQKLI
-42 NYYMGQQSINSEES
+42 NYYMGEQKINESEES
-56 SKPQTV
+56 TKPQTV

-81 ISWKQIGEPTE
+81 ISWKEVGEKSE
-92 EKSEGKEEPENDR
+92 EKSEEKPEKNK
-105 LGKAKPEAK
+105 LGEAMPEAK

-125 HAQTADTDQ
+125 HAQTSDTDQ
-134 ENALYLSICGRAY
+134 DNALMLSITGRAY

-153 EDEPELMTLPLDP
+153 EDEAELMTMPLDP
-166 LHTFIVCDES
+166 LHTFMVCDES

-183 AVYYYYKKNDVSD
+183 AVYYYYKQNDITD
-196 KEDTKLYIKVMTD
+196 KQDAKLYIKVFTD
-209 SEILDWVL
+209 EEVLDWVL
-217 TSNEDKEPERTSHN
+217 NGSEDKEPDKTPHN
-231 MGHIPVILYRNNKF
+231 MGYIPVILYRNNKF

-287 ENSESSDKAMDEVK
+287 EDSESSDKAMNEVK

-316 LTRTLDEGGMEVL
+316 LTRTLDESGMEVL

-394 IKEMKLAEENL
+394 LKEMKLTEENI

-414 KNLAEIASIVN
+414 KNLTEIAGIVS

-453 RAENEEKLKQ
+453 KAENEEKLRQ
-463 QQEIFAATAN
+463 QQELFQMTTN
-473 TPPESGNTPPESSIL
+473 TPPEGLVSARGEA
-488 SRREPKKDVKDDE
+488 KKDIEDNE